1 MKKKLFSLLILVI
14 CLCLCSGL
22 CAAESENLPVIECEN
37 ISGTFQW
44 TGHELTVKN
53 VRLNEEDKTIEVC
66 YLAPE
71 DAPIPTGELTAD
83 NLKLITLT
91 SPSGET
97 ILPVGYSYWGV
108 TFDIT
113 TGQFGD
119 AETQKGFVLTYKL
132 PDGVG
137 AEELALAAE

>member
-1 MKKKLFSLLILVI
+1 MKKKLFSLLILAI
-14 CLCLCSGL
+14 CLCLCTGL

-44 TGHELTVKN
+44 QGHELTVKN
-53 VRLNEEDKTIEVC
+53 VRLNEEDKAIEVC

-71 DAPIPTGELTAD
+71 GAPIPTEEVTPE
-83 NLKLITLT
+83 NLKLITLK
-91 SPSGET
+91 SPSGDA
-97 ILPVGYSYWGV
+97 ILPAGYSYWGV

-119 AETQKGFVLTYKL
+119 AKTQEGFVLTYRL